1 LRWLTCFL
9 VFTMYTLVYSPSYAQ
24 EEGVYI
30 IIDKSSNKLTVV
42 LNETPVYEFPVA
54 TGKSETATPIGEFEI
69 IRKVKNPWYIP
80 KNIPGGDPSNP
91 IGTRWLG
98 IDVPGTNG
106 YKYGIHGTNDPN
118 SIGSYASQGCI
129 RMRNQDVEWLFRH
142 IPLRTKVHIT
152 P

>member
-1 LRWLTCFL
+1 MRRLAYFL
-9 VFTMYTLVYSPSYAQ
+9 VLTMFILMYSPSYAQ

-30 IIDKSSNKLTVV
+30 VIDKSLNKLIVM
-42 LNETPVYEFPVA
+42 LNETPVYYFPVA
-54 TGKSETATPIGEFEI
+54 TGKADTSTPIGEFEI

-80 KNIPGGDPSNP
+80 KNIPGGDPNNP

-98 IDVPGTNG
+98 MSVPGTDG

-118 SIGSYASQGCI
+118 SIGRYASQGCI
-129 RMRNQDVEWLFRH
+129 RMINEDVEWLFRH
-142 IPLRTKVHIT
+142 IPLGTKVRII

>member
-1 LRWLTCFL
+1 MRWFACFL
-9 VFTMYTLVYSPSYAQ
+9 ALTLSILVYSPSYAQ

-30 IIDKSSNKLTVV
+30 VIDKSLNKLTVI
-42 LNETPVYEFPVA
+42 LNEVPVYDFPVA
-54 TGKSETATPIGEFEI
+54 TGKSEAATPIGEFEI

-106 YKYGIHGTNDPN
+106 YKYGIHGTNDPS
-118 SIGSYASQGCI
+118 SIGRYASQGCI
-129 RMRNQDVEWLFRH
+129 RMRNRDVEWLFRH
-142 IPLRTKVHIT
+142 IPLRTKVRII